1 MGNVFVILAY
11 ALSGATISSNG
22 PFPSGDELLVHAAAH
37 QSDRNVPEGM
47 EKALFGAQD
56 LSTDPSAKADWK
68 FTRAKA
74 REVDGPTPLI
84 LVHGLSTDFWAA
96 FESWAADSREAAAF
110 RRHFQLWKFLT
121 PNEGVNAAVGFSS
134 AYPGFDESLAAYLN
148 RFIGRAETEGTE
160 GTDGNVYLF
169 PQGPFCMLTHSQGGV
184 TARAFLANFPAQA
197 ERCLGVVTLSGPH
210 MGSPGATPEWVRYT
224 LSQLGPM
231 DAGLLPQPL
240 RGVFADFLLG
250 DYLSTGR
257 QSDMDMGWANFDA
270 QGVGGIPTRT
280 FKTWVPLNGYEWRTL
295 SARDANRTDARTQ
308 PGYADHTFEP
318 ANLLPN
324 YCGGIDLITPGK
336 RGGLHMDKFFL
347 YGGYLE
353 PGDNWEALRAQV
365 ERAYGGGN
373 TGTFYNVALRMLS
386 LLMAQVETS
395 GSHPPLG
402 TFLLSD
408 GFVPLQSQLMLDG
421 LERKPIYKTRNVN
434 GRTLPARPFEPR
446 LRLIR
451 KHTLANVERIR
462 ILKGWSHYDTVTGRY
477 DAQTKSSPLFP
488 RVADDLLSVLP

>member
-1 MGNVFVILAY
+1 MGTVVFVLASMLFE
-11 ALSGATISSNG
+11 APGSNG
-22 PFPSGDELLVHAAAH
+22 SFPSRDGSIAPAAAD
-37 QSDRNVPEGM
+37 QFDRKVAEPQG
-47 EKALFGAQD
+47 KVLFGAQD
-56 LSTDPSAKADWK
+56 LSTDPSAKSNWK
-68 FTRAKA
+68 FTRTKA

-84 LVHGLSTDFWAA
+84 LIHGLSTDFWAA
-96 FESWAADSREAAAF
+96 FESWAADSGEASAF
-110 RRHFQLWKFLT
+110 RKHFQLWKFLT

-148 RFIGRAETEGTE
+148 RFILRAEAEGTE
-160 GTDGNVYLF
+160 GADGKVYLF
-169 PQGPFCMLTHSQGGV
+169 PQGSFCILTHSQGGV
-184 TARAFLANFPAQA
+184 TARAFLVNFPAQA

-224 LSQLGPM
+224 LSQLGPTN
-231 DAGLLPQPL
+231 DALLPQPL
-240 RGVFADFLLG
+240 RGAFAGFLLG

-270 QGVGGIPTRT
+270 QGIGGIPTRR
-280 FKTWVPLNGYEWRTL
+280 FRTWIPLEGFEWRTL
-295 SARDANRTDARTQ
+295 STRDANRTGARTL

-318 ANLLPN
+318 PNLLPN
-324 YCGGIDLITPGK
+324 YCGGIDLITPLK
-336 RGGLHMDKFFL
+336 RGGLYMDKFFL
-347 YGGYLE
+347 YGGYVE
-353 PGDNWEALRAQV
+353 PGDTWEALRAQV

-373 TGTFYNVALRMLS
+373 TGTFYNVALRMLA

-395 GSHPPLG
+395 GSHPPLA

-421 LERKPIYKTRNVN
+421 LETKPIYKTRRLN
-434 GRTLPARPFEPR
+434 GWTLPARPFEPR

-451 KHTLANVERIR
+451 KHTLADPDRIR

-477 DAQTKSSPLFP
+477 DAQTQSSPLFP